1 MAFCYMADF
10 EPGSTWKKNVS
21 VTLQFI
27 HQEKSPE
34 TPAVVASAATPVTP
48 RTTWW

>member
-1 MAFCYMADF
+1 M
-10 EPGSTWKKNVS
+10 T
-21 VTLQFI
+21 VTLQWWT
-27 HQEKSPE
+27 E